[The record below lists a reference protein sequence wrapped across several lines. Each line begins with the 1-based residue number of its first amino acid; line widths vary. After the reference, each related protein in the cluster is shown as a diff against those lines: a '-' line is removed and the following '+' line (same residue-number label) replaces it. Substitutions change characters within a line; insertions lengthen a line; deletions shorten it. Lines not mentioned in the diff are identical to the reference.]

1 MIDKLRLMAWKLI
14 LKIYDNKNLQA
25 TIPNTE
31 YDRSKT
37 TG

>member
-1 MIDKLRLMAWKLI
+1 MAWKLVC
-14 LKIYDNKNLQA
+14 KIYDKKNLKA

-37 TG
+37 TV